1 MVLERG
7 RRVAG
12 EEETDMHGKVI
23 MICITSGVGRMIPD
37 MELFKPV
44 PCERT
49 DVSACWV
56 IRMAHLRLNIWA
68 GMHRT
73 EERVVLRVCNN
84 IHVRIY
90 RASGNPDAA
99 P

>member
-23 MICITSGVGRMIPD
+23 MIRISSTVGCMIPD
-37 MELFKPV
+37 MKLFKPV
-44 PCERT
+44 PGERT
-49 DVSACWV
+49 DVSACWI
-56 IRMAHLRLNIWA
+56 IRVAHLRPNIWA

-73 EERVVLRVCNN
+73 EERIMLRVCNN
-84 IHVRIY
+84 IHVGID
-90 RASGNPDAA
+90 RAGGNPDAA